1 VSLRFPHLMA
11 GAVIAI
17 LCMCAP
23 MALAGANFDGED
35 ALMFRELANVQPYLA
50 YSEDWSS
57 GTGGWSAGPSFEPSG
72 RAPVRVRIGIPQAQY
87 GMYFW
92 GSCGWAI
99 FGRRVPEVPIK
110 VSITGYIL
118 SANRNALSVN
128 VRSSGGA
135 NIYKYGFCAGVIG
148 ANKQPP
154 SWTYRDTDLGY
165 RTDTPYELYSIWAP
179 NTGRFALGLKNL
191 ATGEDRM
198 SRALWSCRSGDT
210 PGGID
215 IDQEGGRGPALLGRV
230 AVYLYY

>member
-1 VSLRFPHLMA
+1 MSLRFPHLMA

-23 MALAGANFDGED
+23 MALAEADFNGEGA
-35 ALMFRELANVQPYLA
+35 LVFRELASAEPRLA
-50 YSEDWSS
+50 YSEDWSN
-57 GTGGWSAGPSFEPSG
+57 GTGGWSAGSSFNESG
-72 RAPVRVRIGIPQAQY
+72 RSPVRVRIGIPQAQY

-135 NIYKYGFCAGVIG
+135 NI
-148 ANKQPP
+148 
-154 SWTYRDTDLGY
+154 
-165 RTDTPYELYSIWAP
+165 
-179 NTGRFALGLKNL
+179 
-191 ATGEDRM
+191 
-198 SRALWSCRSGDT
+198 
-210 PGGID
+210 
-215 IDQEGGRGPALLGRV
+215 
-230 AVYLYY
+230 